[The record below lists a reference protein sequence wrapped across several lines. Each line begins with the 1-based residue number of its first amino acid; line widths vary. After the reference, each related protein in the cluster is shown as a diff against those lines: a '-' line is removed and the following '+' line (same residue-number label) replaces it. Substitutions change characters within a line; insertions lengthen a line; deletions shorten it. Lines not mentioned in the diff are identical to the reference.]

1 MLFSAKS
8 KYFWSVIFLIYLNEI
23 NQFSNQNFIVAV
35 TFSASQEAEK
45 ENSISEPPG
54 EEKETEQAELPV

>member
-35 TFSASQEAEK
+35 TFSASQEVEK

-54 EEKETEQAELPV
+54 EEKETEQAELSV